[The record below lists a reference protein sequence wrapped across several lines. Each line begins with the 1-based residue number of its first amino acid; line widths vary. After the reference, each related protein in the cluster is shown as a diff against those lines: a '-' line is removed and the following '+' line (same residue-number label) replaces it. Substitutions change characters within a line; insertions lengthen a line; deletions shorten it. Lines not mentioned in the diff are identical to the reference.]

1 MTLMTYALVGLVLLL
16 LIVLVYALN
25 ERAIKRKTQAL
36 SEEIERYIEAEVEIR
51 LEEARITDS
60 EKGQ

>member
-1 MTLMTYALVGLVLLL
+1 MTLMTYALLGLVLLL
-16 LIVLVYALN
+16 LIVLVYVLN
-25 ERAIKRKTQAL
+25 ERAIKRKAQAL

-51 LEEARITDS
+51 LKEARIIDS